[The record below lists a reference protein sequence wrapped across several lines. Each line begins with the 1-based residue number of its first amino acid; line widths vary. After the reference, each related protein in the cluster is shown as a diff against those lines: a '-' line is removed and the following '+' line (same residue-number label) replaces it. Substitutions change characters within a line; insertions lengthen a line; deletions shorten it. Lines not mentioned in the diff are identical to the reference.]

1 MYDVRIG
8 RTDLYGIISVS
19 TSNSRDVA
27 TYDSIAGSK
36 FSRPKNKN
44 LINYTIEMQLSEQRD
59 YNLSYFVRAKTIFK
73 DFDKMLQRGRPVRL
87 IIYNDKSKLSEL
99 VYLERY
105 DKEEKE
111 NGVYNVTMKCSEYAE
126 AEVRTTNIP
135 KIKRQGKIPNP
146 PPQAIIKNPVEFAK
160 KVAGAS
166 TMGPMDDFLKFNEWH
181 TRDSWG
187 HLNYTDP
194 KTGKTFLGLAN
205 IPRDRPVKPIWVAT
219 TDRYGNVNGKEAM
232 QASTIRQDSPIVQN
246 AKKTFEGISGFW
258 KGYFGKG
265 KQNDIERFGG

>member
-73 DFDKMLQRGRPVRL
+73 DFDKMLERGRPVRL
-87 IIYNDKSKLSEL
+87 IIYNEKSKLSEL

-111 NGVYNVTMKCSEYAE
+111 NGVYNVTVKCSEYAE

-135 KIKRQGKIPNP
+135 KIKRQGKIPAPPKQPVIVKNPYANSKKETGNP
-146 PPQAIIKNPVEFAK
+146 PVKPW
-160 KVAGAS
+160 
-166 TMGPMDDFLKFNEWH
+166 DDFLKFNEWH

-187 HLNYTDP
+187 SLNYTSP
-194 KTGKTFLGLAN
+194 LTGEKFLGLAN
-205 IPRDRPVKPIWVAT
+205 IPRKQPVSVK
-219 TDRYGNVNGKEAM
+219 YGLYTETSKRDKLAKEAE
-232 QASTIRQDSPIVQN
+232 
-246 AKKTFEGISGFW
+246 KTFSGMNNFR
-258 KGYFGKG
+258 GNYFAKN
-265 KQNDIERFGG
+265 K

>member
-73 DFDKMLQRGRPVRL
+73 DFDKMLERGRPVRL
-87 IIYNDKSKLSEL
+87 IIYNEKSKLSEL

-111 NGVYNVTMKCSEYAE
+111 NGVYNVTVKCSEYAE

-135 KIKRQGKIPNP
+135 KIKRQGKIPAP
-146 PPQAIIKNPVEFAK
+146 PKQPVIVKNPYAMSKKLTGSPLPLRTLISGVIKTNLLVGMGAPATMALSPVIDLNVAK
-160 KVAGAS
+160 GIS
-166 TMGPMDDFLKFNEWH
+166 YLEQNNEP
-181 TRDSWG
+181 
-187 HLNYTDP
+187 YTN
-194 KTGKTFLGLAN
+194 FAN
-205 IPRDRPVKPIWVAT
+205 IPNNKPVKVK
-219 TDRYGNVNGKEAM
+219 YGLYTETSKRDKLAEEAE
-232 QASTIRQDSPIVQN
+232 
-246 AKKTFEGISGFW
+246 KTFSGMNNFR
-258 KGYFGKG
+258 GNYFAKN
-265 KQNDIERFGG
+265 K